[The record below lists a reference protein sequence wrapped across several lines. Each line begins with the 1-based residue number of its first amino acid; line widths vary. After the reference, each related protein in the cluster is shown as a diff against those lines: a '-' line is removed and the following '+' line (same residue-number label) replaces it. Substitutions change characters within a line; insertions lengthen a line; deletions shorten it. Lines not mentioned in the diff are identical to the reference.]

1 MPSAS
6 ALFVAELS
14 GSIAG
19 LASWAPWDRP
29 RTDAEPRGFEG
40 LSLDD
45 GAGTAAELTL
55 LAVAPNLR
63 GRGIGR
69 SLTDAIAAAARSAG
83 CRRLLAWTLAETA
96 LHPSSVAARAFFRAD
111 GFVDFAVDRQFLARG
126 EDRLLLSRP
135 LD

>member
-1 MPSAS
+1 MTEATSP
-6 ALFVAELS
+6 
-14 GSIAG
+14 
-19 LASWAPWDRP
+19 APVS
-29 RTDAEPRGFEG
+29 
-40 LSLDD
+40 LSL
-45 GAGTAAELTL
+45 AGRTVLITGG
-55 LAVAPNLR
+55 